1 MKKQTKKSVVKKQ
14 PKPVQRKPVKTLEVS
29 SPAVTKE
36 FALVLQ
42 SEQPTAGKATR
53 QGHLPFQPGELITR
67 HFKGADIEVKV
78 LKDGFLYAGKEY
90 KSLTAV
96 AVAITGYSVSGPAF
110 FKVK

>member
-14 PKPVQRKPVKTLEVS
+14 PKPVKTLEVS
-29 SPAVTKE
+29 SPVVTKE

-53 QGHLPFQPGELITR
+53 QGHLPFQPGELLTR
-67 HFKGADIEVKV
+67 HFKGADIDVKV
-78 LKDGFLYAGKEY
+78 LEDGFLYAGKEY

>member
-29 SPAVTKE
+29 SPAVTKGS
-36 FALVLQ
+36 ALVLQ

-53 QGHLPFQPGELITR
+53 QGYLLFQPGELLTR

-78 LKDGFLYAGKEY
+78 LEDGFLYAGKEY

-96 AVAITGYSVSGPAF
+96 AVCITGYPVSAPAF

>member
-53 QGHLPFQPGELITR
+53 RMFVLPTLLGR
-67 HFKGADIEVKV
+67 
-78 LKDGFLYAGKEY
+78 
-90 KSLTAV
+90 
-96 AVAITGYSVSGPAF
+96 
-110 FKVK
+110 

>member
-1 MKKQTKKSVVKKQ
+1 MKKQTKKSLVKEQ
-14 PKPVQRKPVKTLEVS
+14 PIPVQGKPVKILAVS

-36 FALVLQ
+36 SALVLQ
-42 SEQPTAGKATR
+42 SKQPTAGKATR
-53 QGHLPFQPGELITR
+53 QGHLPFQPGELLTR

-78 LKDGFLYAGKEY
+78 LEDGFLYAGKEY